1 MEISTDKIIR
11 RKSKEKIVYCL
22 GGECQICGYK
32 KCNDALHLHHIDPS
46 TKSFTVGGSRSTEN
60 NWEII
65 KEEIKKCI
73 LLCGNCHS
81 EYHNGMI
88 KLPEKYAIYS
98 EEKLQEYLK
107 NNIKYCKVCSKEISS
122 KRSNIGK
129 DTCSFSCTKKL
140 NSPYIQMEL
149 PL

>member
-81 EYHNGMI
+81 EYHNG
-88 KLPEKYAIYS
+88 
-98 EEKLQEYLK
+98 
-107 NNIKYCKVCSKEISS
+107 N
-122 KRSNIGK
+122 SNGY
-129 DTCSFSCTKKL
+129 DAVTESLYTVRRYVHTLCWL
-140 NSPYIQMEL
+140 
-149 PL
+149 